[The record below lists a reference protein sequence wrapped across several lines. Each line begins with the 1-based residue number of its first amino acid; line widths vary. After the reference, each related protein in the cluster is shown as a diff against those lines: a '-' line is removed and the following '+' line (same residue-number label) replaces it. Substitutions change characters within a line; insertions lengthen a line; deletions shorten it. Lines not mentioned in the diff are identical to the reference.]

1 METTT
6 KVTTMNLHQKMLV
19 QICFNKNSLPKYC
32 PERLDL
38 GYFVEVDELLYSLLR
53 QTDFTETDKT
63 VINRL
68 NSYLVGK
75 LGKKFVTV
83 EFKD

>member
-1 METTT
+1 
-6 KVTTMNLHQKMLV
+6 MNIHQKMLI
-19 QICFNKNSLPKYC
+19 QICLNQASLPKYC

-38 GYFVEVDELLYSLLR
+38 GYFVEVEELLYSLLR
-53 QTDFTETDKT
+53 QTQFTEQDKI

-75 LGKKFVTV
+75 LGKKFITV
-83 EFKD
+83 DFKD

>member
-1 METTT
+1 
-6 KVTTMNLHQKMLV
+6 MNIHQKMLI
-19 QICFNKNSLPKYC
+19 QICLNQTSLPKFC

-38 GYFVEVDELLYSLLR
+38 GYFVDVEALLYNLLR
-53 QTDFTETDKT
+53 QTEFTDQDKI

-75 LGKKFVTV
+75 LGKKFITV

>member
-1 METTT
+1 
-6 KVTTMNLHQKMLV
+6 MNIHQKMLI
-19 QICFNKNSLPKYC
+19 QICLNQTSLPKYC

-38 GYFVEVDELLYSLLR
+38 GYFVEVDVLLYSLLR
-53 QTDFTETDKT
+53 QTEFTEYDKT

-75 LGKKFVTV
+75 LGKKFITV